1 MKSQESTSPMA
12 AWGHLA
18 SRYATP
24 RPRRLLALDGG
35 GIRGV
40 MTLEVL
46 QHLETLLRN
55 RYGSGPEFRL
65 SDFFD
70 YIGGTSTGAI
80 IAAAL
85 ACGMSVNEVRA
96 FYEEFGREVFR
107 KRPVLERLQSLYQD
121 GPLEKKLKEVFGECT
136 TLEPQY
142 LKTLLLIVT
151 RNATTDS
158 AWPVSSNPSAKY
170 NLLSRPDSNIR
181 IPLWKLVRAST
192 AAPVYFNP
200 EVIQWDP
207 SDASKA
213 FVFVDGGTT
222 SYNSPAFLMA
232 RMATEPAYG
241 LGWQRGERSMLIVS
255 LGTGSAPV
263 LGNEPES
270 PNSLLIGNVLQ
281 TLQALMSQAQFDQ
294 DLSCRTIGRCTYGD
308 IMDREVDD
316 LVPRARGVP
325 VSLDVD
331 LGRAFLY
338 ARYDAQLTWT
348 GLSSIGLSDIDAS
361 TVNRLDAV
369 DAMSELARIG
379 RAVSKKM
386 TLEHFGDFANPN
398 VAPLHRGQ

>member
-1 MKSQESTSPMA
+1 
-12 AWGHLA
+12 
-18 SRYATP
+18 
-24 RPRRLLALDGG
+24 LALDGG

-46 QHLETLLRN
+46 QRMEALLRD
-55 RYGSGPEFRL
+55 RYRAGPEFRL

-85 ACGMSVNEVRA
+85 ARGMSVREVRK
-96 FYEEFGREVFR
+96 FYEDFGREVFR
-107 KRPVLERLQSLYQD
+107 KRPMLERLQSLYKN
-121 GPLEKKLKEVFGECT
+121 GPLENKLKQVYGEST
-136 TLEPQY
+136 TLEPQHF
-142 LKTLLLIVT
+142 KTLLLVVT

-158 AWPVSSNPSAKY
+158 AWPLSSNPDAKY
-170 NLLSRPDSNIR
+170 NLSSRLDSNIR

-207 SDASKA
+207 SDASKS

-241 LGWQRGERSMLIVS
+241 LGWQRGERSMLVISV
-255 LGTGSAPV
+255 GTGSAPV

-281 TLQALMSQAQFDQ
+281 TLQALISQAQFDQ
-294 DLSCRTIGRCTYGD
+294 DLSCRTIGRCTYGEVL
-308 IMDREVDD
+308 DREVGD
-316 LVPRARGVP
+316 LVPRTGGLTVP
-325 VSLDVD
+325 LDVD

-338 ARYDAQLTWT
+338 ARYDAQLTSN
-348 GLSSIGLSDIDAS
+348 GLSAIGLGDINAA

-369 DAMSELARIG
+369 EAMSDLARIG
-379 RAVSKKM
+379 GAISEKM
-386 TLEHFGDFANPN
+386 DLDHFGDFANPEMS
-398 VAPLHRGQ
+398 PLHKRQ

>member
-1 MKSQESTSPMA
+1 MSQEATNPWE
-12 AWGHLA
+12 AWGQLA
-18 SRYATP
+18 NRYSTP

-46 QHLETLLRN
+46 QRMEALLRD
-55 RYGSGPEFRL
+55 RYRAGPEFRL

-85 ACGMSVNEVRA
+85 ARGMSVREVRK
-96 FYEEFGREVFR
+96 FYEDFGREVFR
-107 KRPVLERLQSLYQD
+107 KRPMLERLQSLYKN
-121 GPLEKKLKEVFGECT
+121 GPLENKLKQVYGEST
-136 TLEPQY
+136 TLEPQHF
-142 LKTLLLIVT
+142 KTLLLVVT

-158 AWPVSSNPSAKY
+158 AWPLSSNPDAKY
-170 NLLSRPDSNIR
+170 NLSSRLDSNIR

-207 SDASKA
+207 SDASKS

-241 LGWQRGERSMLIVS
+241 LGWQRGERSMLVISV
-255 LGTGSAPV
+255 GTGSAPV

-281 TLQALMSQAQFDQ
+281 TLQALISQAQFDQ
-294 DLSCRTIGRCTYGD
+294 DLSCRTIGRCTYGEVL
-308 IMDREVDD
+308 DREVGD
-316 LVPRARGVP
+316 LVPRTGGLTVP
-325 VSLDVD
+325 LDVD

-338 ARYDAQLTWT
+338 ARYDAQLTSN
-348 GLSSIGLSDIDAS
+348 GLSAIGLGDINAA

-369 DAMSELARIG
+369 EAMSDLARIG
-379 RAVSKKM
+379 GAISEKM
-386 TLEHFGDFANPN
+386 DLDHFGDFANPEMS
-398 VAPLHRGQ
+398 PLHKRQ